1 MPQRMLK
8 PLGRRLAPCA
18 LALWAALLWGCA
30 HGSLEGEGEVTLFQV
45 STIDALMEGVYEG
58 QVSFARLAR
67 EGDLGIGTFHE
78 LDGELVALDGEF
90 YQVKSSGQ
98 VLPVDPAMKTP
109 YADVVRFRPQRVV
122 QLKGTFNVD
131 ELCQAIDQELASLNL
146 FHAVRIDGF
155 YQDIKARAVAAQQR
169 PYPKLVEAAKGQGM
183 FRFQDLKGTV
193 LGIRSPLYAKGI
205 SVPGWHLHFI
215 DQSRTS
221 AGHVMDLAI
230 KDPKV
235 QVMTIN
241 KFAMLLPDKGE
252 FLNSDLVTD
261 KSEDL
266 RTVEKGR

>member
-1 MPQRMLK
+1 MRQRPPH
-8 PLGRRLAPCA
+8 PLGRCLALCA

-45 STIDALMEGVYEG
+45 STIDALMEGAYEG
-58 QVSFARLAR
+58 QVSFARMAQ
-67 EGDLGIGTFHE
+67 EGDLGIGTFHD

-98 VLPVDPAMKTP
+98 VLPVDMAMKTP
-109 YADVVRFRPQRVV
+109 YADVVRFKPQRVLR
-122 QLKGTFNVD
+122 LKGTYNFD
-131 ELCQAIDQELASLNL
+131 DLCQVIDQQLESPNL
-146 FHAVRIDGF
+146 FYAVRIDGF

-183 FRFQDLKGTV
+183 FRFQDLEGTV

-221 AGHVMDLAI
+221 AGHVMDLKI
-230 KDPKV
+230 TDPQV
-235 QVMTIN
+235 QVEAIN
-241 KFAMLLPDKGE
+241 RLVVVLPQRGE
-252 FLNSDLVTD
+252 FLHSDLSTHKAD
-261 KSEDL
+261 DL